1 MNTEPVPGEQQIQVE
16 EQATVLAVHARA
28 DGYWYIGAGR
38 SIAEGPYRHA
48 DHLLTVASD
57 LLAEIRR
64 WRIEVFDVSGKMI
77 ISYSSED
84 LDAGELDPLRRPQ
97 QWSALARIPGH

>member
-1 MNTEPVPGEQQIQVE
+1 MSAEPTPSEPQTPAE

-48 DHLLTVASD
+48 DHLLSVAAD
-57 LLAEIRR
+57 LLAEAPR
-64 WRIEVFDVSGKMI
+64 WRIEVFDVAGNMI
-77 ISYSSED
+77 ISYCSEE
-84 LDAGELDPLRRPQ
+84 LDAGELHTLRRPQ
-97 QWSALARIPGH
+97 QWGALVRGSRH